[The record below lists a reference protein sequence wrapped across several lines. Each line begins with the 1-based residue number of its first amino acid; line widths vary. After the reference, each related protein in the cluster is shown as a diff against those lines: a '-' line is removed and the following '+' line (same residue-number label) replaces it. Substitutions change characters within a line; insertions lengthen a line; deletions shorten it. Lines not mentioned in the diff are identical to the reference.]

1 METCANLLTF
11 SFPNATQC
19 ALHDARTRQ
28 DAVAE
33 NIMAQ
38 VCQDLT
44 PQKIYTLPTFR
55 LMTKDQKGIA
65 RNSMSLSETLF
76 LKWLWRLR
84 VYIEYSRHACV
95 CWIPACAVE
104 HRYI

>member
-1 METCANLLTF
+1 METCANLQTF
-11 SFPNATQC
+11 SFPNAMQC

-55 LMTKDQKGIA
+55 LMTKDQKGIG
-65 RNSMSLSETLF
+65 
-76 LKWLWRLR
+76 RLR
-84 VYIEYSRHACV
+84 VYIEYSIGILVYVGSLHVLLHCNGCIAMV
-95 CWIPACAVE
+95 ALQ
-104 HRYI
+104 

>member
-1 METCANLLTF
+1 METCANLQTF
-11 SFPNATQC
+11 SFPNAMQC
-19 ALHDARTRQ
+19 ALHDATPRQ

-65 RNSMSLSETLF
+65 RNSMSLSETLCF
-76 LKWLWRLR
+76 KWLLEIKGIYR
-84 VYIEYSRHACV
+84 I
-95 CWIPACAVE
+95 
-104 HRYI
+104 